1 MLENFKKAL
10 DRGNSV
16 NAIFFTENH
25 DILIAKL
32 EAYGVSAKSLFCIH
46 NYLNRQMS
54 LQKTDVSCDCC
65 LWKKKFLKDLLL
77 VLFYSYLYY

>member
-16 NAIFFTENH
+16 NAVFFTD

-32 EAYGVSAKSLFCIH
+32 EAYGVSAKSLSCIH
-46 NYLNRQMS
+46 NNLNRQMS
-54 LQKTDVSCDCC
+54 MQKTNVSCDCC
-65 LWKKKFLKDLLL
+65 LWKKNFLKDLLL
-77 VLFYSYLYY
+77 VLFYSYLY